1 MNDENKLQQDKNNHH
16 RIINQMIRDYQQQI
30 RFNKNMPRMSGV
42 VQEDLEKVKFLQD
55 LRDGKIEL

>member
-30 RFNKNMPRMSGV
+30 RFNKNMPRMSSV

>member
-1 MNDENKLQQDKNNHH
+1 MNDENKLQQDKNNHN

-30 RFNKNMPRMSGV
+30 RFNKNMPRMSSV